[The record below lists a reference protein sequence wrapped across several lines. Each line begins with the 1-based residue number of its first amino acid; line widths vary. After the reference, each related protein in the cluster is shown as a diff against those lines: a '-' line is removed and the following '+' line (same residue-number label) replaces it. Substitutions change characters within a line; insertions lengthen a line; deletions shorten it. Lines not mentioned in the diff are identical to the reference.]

1 MANQPIVVV
10 KKVTHGKHPHHGG
23 AWKVAYADFVT
34 AMMAFFLVMWLV
46 SQNPETRRSVAQYF
60 RDPGAFAMG
69 GAGVLPGTDQGTI
82 GGGLD
87 GAAAQSP
94 QTKAILEKTA
104 QQLRDTLASKFAD
117 VQDRI
122 DIVVGDD
129 GLLIELREA
138 PDDGFF
144 ASGSATAK
152 PETVRVLTA
161 IASELMELPNKV
173 AIEGHTDSQ
182 PYSAREGYGNWE
194 LSADRANAAR
204 RIMQG
209 QGLDPQ
215 QVEAVHGYADKRLRM
230 PERPFDAGNRRIS
243 IFVRRMDATPNPV
256 SSGVPAAEGARAG
269 SVAPTAERPAAR

>member
-1 MANQPIVVV
+1 MASQPVIIV
-10 KKVTHGKHPHHGG
+10 KKITHGKHAHHGG

-69 GAGVLPGTDQGTI
+69 GAGVLPGVDRGTI

-87 GAAAQSP
+87 GAPAQPTQAKSV
-94 QTKAILEKTA
+94 LEKTA
-104 QQLRDTLASKFAD
+104 QDLRDTLAAKLSD

-122 DIVVGDD
+122 DVIVGDD

-144 ASGSATAK
+144 GSGSAAAK

-161 IASELMELPNKV
+161 IATELRELPNKV
-173 AIEGHTDSQ
+173 AVEGHTDSQ
-182 PYSAREGYGNWE
+182 PYNAREGYGNWE

-204 RIMQG
+204 RILHAN
-209 QGLDPQ
+209 GLDPRQ
-215 QVEAVHGYADKRLRM
+215 IEAVHGYADTRLRT
-230 PERPFDAGNRRIS
+230 PDAPRDAGNRRIS
-243 IFVRRMDATPNPV
+243 IFVRREESIPNAVVDAVPQP
-256 SSGVPAAEGARAG
+256 PAAGA
-269 SVAPTAERPAAR
+269 SVAPTAERPNQR

>member
-1 MANQPIVVV
+1 MANQPVVII

-69 GAGVLPGTDQGTI
+69 GSGVLPGTDRGAI

-87 GAAAQSP
+87 GAPSQST
-94 QTKAILEKTA
+94 QSKSVLEQTA
-104 QQLRDTLASKFAD
+104 QHLKDTLASKFSD
-117 VQDRI
+117 VKDRI
-122 DIVVGDD
+122 DIIVGDD

-144 ASGSATAK
+144 GSGSAKAK

-161 IASELMELPNKV
+161 VAAELQQLPNKV
-173 AIEGHTDSQ
+173 AVEGHTDSQ
-182 PYSAREGYGNWE
+182 PYNAREGYGNWD

-204 RIMQG
+204 RILESH
-209 QGLDPQ
+209 GLDPHHI
-215 QVEAVHGYADKRLRM
+215 EAVHGYADTRLRT
-230 PERPFDAGNRRIS
+230 PSSPLDAGNRRIS
-243 IFVRRMDATPNPV
+243 IFVRRDDAKSV
-256 SSGVPAAEGARAG
+256 SVSDEIPSPSAATR
-269 SVAPTAERPAAR
+269 SVAPTAERVPH